1 MKQIQNK
8 LKSESGVSILFALL
22 LMLVV
27 AMVSVVMVNASL
39 TAVKRTSAKKDNQ
52 QVSISLDSA
61 ALLMRDK
68 ISSDDGYT
76 LIKKATSEDSYS
88 IVPAE
93 VDSAFRD
100 EIQKISSAYAKVAN
114 TEEPLNNCTGE
125 FKIVT
130 TVENNSD
137 TVKVNYEATKM
148 DNGSARVL
156 FTLSEGEDVS
166 QSQLFV
172 SFNVSLKNI
181 DQMNP
186 KVVWQYGG
194 ASLEREQ

>member
-61 ALLMRDK
+61 ALLLRDK
-68 ISSDDGYT
+68 IATDDGYT
-76 LIKKATSEDSYS
+76 LIKKTSVTSGESYS
-88 IVPAE
+88 IVPTE

-100 EIQKISSAYAKVAN
+100 EIQKISSAYAKVAS
-114 TEEPLNNCTGE
+114 TEDPLNCQGE

-130 TVENNSD
+130 TVENKSD
-137 TVKVNYEATKM
+137 EVKVNYEATKM

-156 FTLSEGEDVS
+156 FTLSEGEYD
-166 QSQLFV
+166 SQLFV